1 MYSIT
6 SSDESA
12 TRLAYDAQRQV
23 YVYGNAEGEVVNAS
37 VPSERVTTSDAGITC
52 MAVNPTGDK
61 CAIALDSEVQERLFP
76 ASGDSLPES
85 RTREAPRK
93 ELCVSHM
100 EYDHDGTHL

>member
-6 SSDESA
+6 PSDNQA

-23 YVYGNAEGEVVNAS
+23 YVYGNADGEVVNAAA
-37 VPSERVTTSDAGITC
+37 PSERVTTSEAGITC
-52 MAVNPTGDK
+52 IAVNPTGDK
-61 CAIALDSEVQERLFP
+61 CAIALDCEVQERHFP
-76 ASGDSLPES
+76 ASGDSIPES
-85 RTREAPRK
+85 RAGQAPRK